1 MRETM
6 GHSRRNIVGGAVFA
20 DVGEVRVFPRP
31 ADRRQRS
38 MLKQFLVE
46 KWPELLV
53 ALGFGMTCTAIVFP
67 WL

>member
-1 MRETM
+1 
-6 GHSRRNIVGGAVFA
+6 
-20 DVGEVRVFPRP
+20 
-31 ADRRQRS
+31 